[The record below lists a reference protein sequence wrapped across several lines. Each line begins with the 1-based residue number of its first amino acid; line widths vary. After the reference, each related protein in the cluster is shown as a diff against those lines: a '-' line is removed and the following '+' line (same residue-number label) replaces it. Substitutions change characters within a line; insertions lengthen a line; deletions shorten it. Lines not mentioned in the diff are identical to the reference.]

1 MIRILDIVLR
11 LTVWFLLTA
20 DGSWPNIA
28 IGLAVALLLP
38 RSGNLVPPKWK
49 DWGRAL
55 WEVAIAIPQAYW
67 EAVEIMLKPH
77 RGEDVV
83 LERVKPQ
90 RSPGLIFLDIFII
103 TFTPKTIVLN
113 CRETGWYEV
122 HRIRRRRNQ

>member
-1 MIRILDIVLR
+1 MIRSLDIILR

-20 DGSWPNIA
+20 DGSWANVA

-38 RSGNLVPPKWK
+38 RSCQLITPKLA
-49 DWGRAL
+49 DWLRTL
-55 WEVAIAIPQAYW
+55 WEVLVAIPQAYW
-67 EAVEIMLKPH
+67 EAIEIMLKPH

-90 RSPGLIFLDIFII
+90 RTPGLIFLDIFII

-113 CRETGWYEV
+113 CREDGWFEV
-122 HRIRRRRNQ
+122 HRILRRREL

>member
-11 LTVWFLLTA
+11 LTIWFLLTA
-20 DGSWPNIA
+20 DSSWANIA

-38 RSGNLVPPKWK
+38 RSSQLVPPKLK
-49 DWGRAL
+49 DWLRTL

-67 EAVEIMLKPH
+67 EAIEIMLKPH
-77 RGEDVV
+77 RAEDVV

-113 CRETGWYEV
+113 CREDGWFEV
-122 HRIRRRRNQ
+122 HRIRRRGET